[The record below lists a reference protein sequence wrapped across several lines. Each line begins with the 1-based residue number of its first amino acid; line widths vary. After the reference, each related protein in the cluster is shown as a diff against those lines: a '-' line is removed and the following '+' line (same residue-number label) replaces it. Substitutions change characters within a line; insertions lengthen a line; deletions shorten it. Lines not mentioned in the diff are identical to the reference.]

1 MTINKKNG
9 KDNKYVMIV
18 VIIAIVI
25 VAADQLSKVW
35 VLSVLKEVKDIPVID
50 GVLHWHYAQNTG
62 AAFSMMKSVE
72 WFPVLVAV
80 FAGIVALAALIYS
93 FTRKHKMHILE
104 IISLGLVIGG
114 AIGNL
119 IDRIRFGYVLDFI
132 YVKLINFAIFN
143 IADAALVVGAILLS
157 IYVLFIHE
165 KYILNITEKK
175 DAKSES

>member
-1 MTINKKNG
+1 
-9 KDNKYVMIV
+9 MIV
-18 VIIAIVI
+18 IIIAIFI

-35 VLSVLKEVKDIPVID
+35 VLATLKEVKDIPVID

-62 AAFSMMKSVE
+62 AAFSMMNSVE
-72 WFPVLVAV
+72 WFPILVAV
-80 FAGIVALAALIYS
+80 FAGLVALAALVYS

-104 IISLGLVIGG
+104 IISLGLVVGG

-143 IADAALVVGAILLS
+143 IADSALVVGAILLS
-157 IYVLFIHE
+157 VYVLFFHE
-165 KYILNITEKK
+165 KYIKKITDSKE
-175 DAKSES
+175 DAQPES